1 MEDDNLPN
9 LTPEQIEAN
18 KRRLS
23 ALLAT
28 MATQKT
34 GINHKE
40 HTMPKQETE
49 TVKAIKKRIAE
60 KKPKA
65 SPKLTM
71 TMDNSVDKSVHSQP
85 DSQPNRVDQNEEN
98 IGIDKVYKVID
109 KLTKDKVIFVTV
121 NLSETDVRWLEHLVN
136 VGVTEDQLTRALKT
150 TDRQTVAEVA
160 RDLLKA
166 KGLA

>member
-1 MEDDNLPN
+1 
-9 LTPEQIEAN
+9 
-18 KRRLS
+18 
-23 ALLAT
+23 
-28 MATQKT
+28 
-34 GINHKE
+34 
-40 HTMPKQETE
+40 MPKQETE